1 MDTTALRLRSEGPY
15 IPAPLQVFWR
25 AFNELSNSRRYDF
38 GSPLP
43 ISITEV
49 LAYARVVGMTSDEDL
64 ADLWYFVHGLDG
76 QFYEIENRKSKKK
89 AGNGKR

>member
-1 MDTTALRLRSEGPY
+1 
-15 IPAPLQVFWR
+15 
-25 AFNELSNSRRYDF
+25 
-38 GSPLP
+38 
-43 ISITEV
+43 
-49 LAYARVVGMTSDEDL
+49 MTSDEDL